1 VPEPGGTM
9 FDNTVILW
17 ANHMEEGHTHN
28 SQKTP
33 WMLAGNVGNYFRM
46 GQCVNSTGK
55 PVNGVLWHLCHA
67 LGMPV
72 QTFGTPGFGGAMDGL
87 AA

>member
-1 VPEPGGTM
+1 
-9 FDNTVILW
+9 
-17 ANHMEEGHTHN
+17 
-28 SQKTP
+28 
-33 WMLAGNVGNYFRM
+33 
-46 GQCVNSTGK
+46 VNSAGK

-72 QTFGTPGFGGAMDGL
+72 TTFGTPGFGGPMDGL